1 MEDLNSH
8 AWVNGQLRMG
18 DTQQEQFMA
27 QTLNNDDALS
37 HSPERPPGYG
47 LMSRTLVH
55 SPVIKQIIPA
65 RIRNRELNDVA
76 FIGETFIELHLLT
89 DDGKLR
95 QVGSKTDFQ
104 ANIRH
109 ARVFGSPRKNFHS
122 PQDAIF
128 KQELAT
134 QSQDDVV
141 MRGAGEGGVNSGIL
155 PGAAEGDDTK
165 PLLPP
170 HILALTLDS
179 GHLAFVYAKS
189 SEEQGEVNFVVSMKR
204 IDQKGI
210 RTETLGKSI
219 AVDPRYTVAPHL
231 YRGRWLLLRIRTHSE
246 CTLSILSRYWSGNCR
261 KGFL

>member
-8 AWVNGQLRMG
+8 AWVNGQLRTE
-18 DTQQEQFMA
+18 DTQQQQFMA
-27 QTLNNDDALS
+27 QNLNNDALS
-37 HSPERPPGYG
+37 HSPEGPPGYG

-65 RIRNRELNDVA
+65 RIRSRELNDVA

-95 QVGSKTDFQ
+95 QAGSKTDFQ
-104 ANIRH
+104 ASIRH
-109 ARVFGSPRKNFHS
+109 ARVFGSPRRNFHS

-141 MRGAGEGGVNSGIL
+141 MRGVGEGGVNGGIL
-155 PGAAEGDDTK
+155 PGAAEGDDPK

-210 RTETLGKSI
+210 RTETLGRSI
-219 AVDPRYTVAPHL
+219 AVDPRYTITPAFLP
-231 YRGRWLLLRIRTHSE
+231 IRTHSE
-246 CTLSILSRYWSGNCR
+246 CMLSILSRYWSASCG
-261 KGFL
+261 KGSL

>member
-1 MEDLNSH
+1 M
-8 AWVNGQLRMG
+8 
-18 DTQQEQFMA
+18 
-27 QTLNNDDALS
+27 
-37 HSPERPPGYG
+37 
-47 LMSRTLVH
+47 
-55 SPVIKQIIPA
+55 
-65 RIRNRELNDVA
+65 
-76 FIGETFIELHLLT
+76 HLLT

-134 QSQDDVV
+134 QSQEDVA
-141 MRGAGEGGVNSGIL
+141 MRGIAEGGVNSGML
-155 PGAAEGDDTK
+155 PGAAEGDDSK

-210 RTETLGKSI
+210 RMEILGKSI
-219 AVDPRYTVAPHL
+219 AVDPRYTVTPAFVDD
-231 YRGRWLLLRIRTHSE
+231 WLIESDELRSRALAVAAYQDSFRMYALHPIEVLERQLREGLPLNPIKEEKSFEVKGLIMHMEFLHPSPDDQDHVILLAFVIE
-246 CTLSILSRYWSGNCR
+246 
-261 KGFL
+261 

>member
-1 MEDLNSH
+1 MEDLSSH
-8 AWVNGQLRMG
+8 AWVNGQLRAE

-27 QTLNNDDALS
+27 QNFNNDALS
-37 HSPERPPGYG
+37 HSSEGPPGYG

-141 MRGAGEGGVNSGIL
+141 MHGVGEGGVNGGMLS
-155 PGAAEGDDTK
+155 GAAEGDDSK

-179 GHLAFVYAKS
+179 GHLAFVYAKN

-210 RTETLGKSI
+210 RMETLGKSI
-219 AVDPRYTVAPHL
+219 AVDPRYA
-231 YRGRWLLLRIRTHSE
+231 THSE
-246 CTLSILSRYWSGNCR
+246 CMLSILWRCWSANCG
-261 KGFL
+261 KGSL